1 MASTPTDTEAASD
14 SELPGLTT
22 VVEDPPGKET
32 PLPALDTWITPT
44 ELFYV
49 RSHFSG
55 VPDLDPSTHSLEI
68 GGAVDAP
75 LSIGYDELLAL
86 PGKEIVVTMECAGNS
101 RSYVTPPAEG
111 IGFHHGAVGTASWKG
126 VPLSVLLQRAGVRE
140 TAMEVLFEGADTGE
154 EEEEGQTIRLGY
166 GRSLP
171 LEDALSDDTIVAY
184 EMNGVPLSPAHGY
197 PVRLIVPDWYGMA
210 SVKWLKRIEV
220 LEEPYTGFFQKR
232 RYVLIKEGEVA
243 SDSWEPLSTL
253 RVKSLTTHPRHGE
266 VVPAG
271 QYTVRGVAW
280 SGDGDV
286 VRVEASTDGGRAWRD
301 AKLVG
306 SAAPAAWRQWELPW
320 SVSKPG
326 HYIVMARATD
336 SAGNTQPTGI
346 PWNFRGYGNNGIHTI
361 AVEVSQSR
369 E

>member
-22 VVEDPPGKET
+22 VAEDPPGKET

-55 VPDLDPSTHSLEI
+55 VPDVDSSTHSLEI

-75 LSIGYDELLAL
+75 FSIGYDELLAL

-126 VPLSVLLQRAGVRE
+126 VPLSVLLQKAGVRE
-140 TAMEVLFEGADTGE
+140 TAIEVLFEGADSGE
-154 EEEEGQTIRLGY
+154 EEEEGQTIRLSY

-184 EMNGVPLSPAHGY
+184 EMNGAPLSPAHGY

-232 RYVLIKEGEVA
+232 RYVLINEGEAEHV
-243 SDSWEPLSTL
+243 SWEPLSTL

-280 SGDGDV
+280 SGEGDV

-301 AKLVG
+301 ARLVG
-306 SAAPAAWRQWELPW
+306 SSAPAAWRRWELPW

-326 HYIVMARATD
+326 HFIVMARATD